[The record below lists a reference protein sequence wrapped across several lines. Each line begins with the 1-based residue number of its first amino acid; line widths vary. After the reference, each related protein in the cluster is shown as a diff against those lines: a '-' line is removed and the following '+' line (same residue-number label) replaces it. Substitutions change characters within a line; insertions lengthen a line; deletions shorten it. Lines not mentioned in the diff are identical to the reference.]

1 MKMKI
6 TEKIQGYDKM
16 TPEEKIAALEGYELT
31 DPDYSGYVKKEVFDK
46 TASELSDY
54 KKQLREKLS
63 ADEIKAR
70 EDAEKQEKLQNDYDA
85 LVRKVAL
92 SENKAKL
99 LGLGYDEKLA
109 TDTAEAML
117 DGNIDKV
124 LANQKKHL
132 DAVEKKIREN
142 VLQDTPKPEGGSSS
156 NEMTK
161 EKLRGMSAQER
172 YEYSVAHPN
181 EYKQIYGGK

>member
-1 MKMKI
+1 MKI
-6 TEKIQGYDKM
+6 TDKIQGYDKM
-16 TPEEKIAALEGYELT
+16 TPEEKIAALEGYELSE
-31 DPDYSGYVKKEVFDK
+31 PDYTGYVKKEVFDR
-46 TASELSDY
+46 TASELTDY

-70 EDAEKQEKLQNDYDA
+70 EDAEKQEKLQSDYDA

-109 TDTAEAML
+109 TETAEAML

-124 LANQKKHL
+124 LANQKKHIE
-132 DAVEKKIREN
+132 AIEKKVRED

-156 NEMTK
+156 ETMTK
-161 EKLRGMSAQER
+161 EKFREMSPKER
-172 YEYSVAHPN
+172 YDYSVAHPN

>member
-1 MKMKI
+1 MKI
-6 TEKIQGYDKM
+6 TDKIQGYDKM
-16 TPEEKIAALEGYELT
+16 TPEEKIAALESYELT
-31 DPDYSGYVKKEVFDK
+31 EPDYSGYVKKEVFDR
-46 TASELSDY
+46 TASELTDY

-109 TDTAEAML
+109 TETAEAML

-124 LANQKKHL
+124 LANQKKYI
-132 DAVEKKIREN
+132 DAIQKKVRED
-142 VLQDTPKPEGGSSS
+142 VLQETPKPEGGSSS
-156 NEMTK
+156 ETMTK
-161 EKLRGMSAQER
+161 EKFRAMSPKER
-172 YEYSVAHPN
+172 YDYSVAHPN